1 MASKKAKRKTKYE
14 TNVEPN
20 LFLIGHWIKDGLTDE
35 QVAKKLNVAY
45 STFRLYV
52 KEHEE
57 LSATLKK
64 NKEVVDY
71 EVEESLYKKC
81 VGSYARETKAY
92 KLKDIYYD
100 EDGNKCQTERV
111 QVVEVDVFIPP
122 DTMAMAIWLN
132 NRKPQSWR
140 RNAGKEK
147 LDEKKF
153 EHDKEIDGK
162 KYW

>member
-1 MASKKAKRKTKYE
+1 MTKKKTKYE
-14 TNVEPN
+14 TNVEPK
-20 LFLIGHWIKDGLTDE
+20 LFLIGHWVKDGMTDE
-35 QVAKKLNVAY
+35 QIARRLNVAY

-52 KEHEE
+52 SKHEE

-64 NKEVVDY
+64 SKEVVDY

>member
-1 MASKKAKRKTKYE
+1 MAKGKTKYY

-20 LFLIGHWIKDGLTDE
+20 LFLIGHWVKDGLTDE
-35 QVAKKLNVAY
+35 QIAKRLNVAY

-52 KEHEE
+52 DKYPE

-64 NKEVVDY
+64 NKEIVDY

-81 VGSYARETKAY
+81 VGSYAREAKAY

-100 EDGNKCQTERV
+100 DDGNKCQTERV
-111 QVVEVDVFIPP
+111 EVVEIDTFIPP
-122 DTMAMAIWLN
+122 DTMAIAIWLN
-132 NRKPQSWR
+132 NRKPGSWR
-140 RNAGKEK
+140 RNAGKER

-153 EHDKEIDGK
+153 EHEKNIDSR

>member
-1 MASKKAKRKTKYE
+1 MEKKKTGRKTKYE
-14 TNVEPN
+14 TNVKPN
-20 LFLIGHWIKDGLTDE
+20 LFLIEHWVRDGLTDE
-35 QVAKKLNVAY
+35 QIAKRLKIAY

-52 KEHEE
+52 REHEV
-57 LSATLKK
+57 LSALLKRS
-64 NKEVVDY
+64 KEIVDY

-81 VGSYARETKAY
+81 IGSYAKEERAFKCKEV
-92 KLKDIYYD
+92 YYD
-100 EDGNKCQTERV
+100 EEGRRCEKEVVKT
-111 QVVEVDVFIPP
+111 VEVDVFIPP

-132 NRKPQSWR
+132 NRCPGKWR

-153 EHDKEIDGK
+153 EHEKNIDEK